1 MSNKKQIILTAIIT
15 FFVTAFVVFAIV
27 AGSAVSYLM
36 GSSDSTQKL
45 KKIEAL
51 IDGYYIYDYDKD
63 KMMDMALSAYTLGVG
78 DPYTT
83 YIDKESFSEMVE
95 DITGNYVGIGIEV
108 FIDSDNLITI
118 IAPFDNSPASKAGIL
133 PGDKIVKVNGKNV
146 SSNNYN
152 EAIDLIRGKGEN
164 LTKDVI
170 LTVKRGEQTKDVKV
184 KREEIVI
191 NTVSHKM
198 LKGHVGY
205 IRISNFGD
213 HTGEEFEASL
223 KAIENQGAK
232 YLLIDLRNNPG
243 GTLESVV
250 KVADSL
256 MGEGNII
263 TIKDKKGN
271 EKKYNSDKEQNTLPL
286 CVLINGNSASASEA
300 LAGAIADSGRG
311 TLVGEKSFGKGIVQ
325 TIYELG
331 DGSAFKVTSARYFTP
346 GGTCIDKVGIKPHIE
361 VKLDDEYKNK
371 GVQNIPYEKDYQL
384 QKAVET
390 VKEK

>member
-15 FFVTAFVVFAIV
+15 FFVTGVLVFVLV

-36 GSSDSTQKL
+36 GNADNTQKL

-63 KMMDMALSAYTLGVG
+63 KMMDMALTAYTMGVG

-95 DITGNYVGIGIEV
+95 EMTGNYVGIGIEV
-108 FIDSDNLITI
+108 FIDTDNLITV

-133 PGDKIVKVNGKNV
+133 SGDKIVKVNGKAVN
-146 SSNNYN
+146 SKNYN
-152 EAIDLIRGKGEN
+152 EAIDLIRGKSDDSTDIVN
-164 LTKDVI
+164 
-170 LTVKRGEQTKDVKV
+170 LTVKRGEQTKEIKV

-191 NTVSHKM
+191 TTVSHRM

-205 IRISNFGD
+205 VRISNFGE
-213 HTGEEFEASL
+213 HTAEEFETTL
-223 KAIENQGAK
+223 KALENQGAK

-263 TIKDKKGN
+263 TIRDKKGN
-271 EKKYNSDKEQNTLPL
+271 EKKYNSDKNHNTLPL
-286 CVLINGNSASASEA
+286 CILINGNSASASEA

-371 GVQNIPYEKDYQL
+371 AVSNIPYEKDYQL
-384 QKAVET
+384 QMAVET